1 MNDDS
6 FIEGE
11 YTDYS
16 NYELRHSNLNNEESA
31 TLKEIN
37 KLRYRYNMSYI
48 TEESYFSKIDNYD
61 YYGFLTD
68 SEMKELNRRHQ
79 EHKLKIKKKR
89 ERQILQKQYE
99 LKKKRQEEW
108 KPVKFIISLILII
121 ILILIGLID

>member
-6 FIEGE
+6 FIKGE

-16 NYELRHSNLNNEESA
+16 NYELRHSNLNNEDSA

-37 KLRYRYNMSYI
+37 KLRYRYNMGYI

-79 EHKLKIKKKR
+79 EHELQKKR

-121 ILILIGLID
+121 ILILLGLID